1 MERDATTKKKQESIK
16 DQKPEELQSM
26 SKPTPSE
33 QEKFSLTEGKA
44 HAYQLIEAWAK
55 GQ

>member
-1 MERDATTKKKQESIK
+1 MEGDAITKKKQERVK
-16 DQKPEELQSM
+16 EQKPQELQSICDA
-26 SKPTPSE
+26 KTFE
-33 QEKFSLTEGKA
+33 QEKLSLTEGKA